1 MHRPTSGPPLRAV
14 TFDFWNT
21 LIRADDRGVRDR
33 RLSAW
38 LGLLAGEGID
48 LDRDVVSAGLVYVG
62 RRFDENWNANRIYVA
77 REAVAD
83 MIGHLGIE
91 VSDSLQAEL
100 LSSITD
106 PDPSHDPH
114 PAPGVAEA
122 LEGLRLAGLRVG
134 IICDVGLAP
143 STTLRRYLT
152 RHGLIE
158 YFNHWSFSDEV
169 GCFKPDPAIFH
180 HALAGLGGIDASEA
194 VHIGDLRRTDVAG
207 AQAVG
212 MFAVRYTGVFD
223 DPESV
228 EGATVGVEGN
238 AVLHD
243 YADLPTALG
252 LA

>member
-1 MHRPTSGPPLRAV
+1 MHRSRSDPPLRAV

-21 LIRADDRGVRDR
+21 IIRADDRGVRDR

-48 LDRDVVSAGLVYVG
+48 LERDVVSAGLVHVA
-62 RRFDENWNANRIYVA
+62 RRFDENWNANRIYAA

-83 MIGHLGIE
+83 MIEHLGIE
-91 VSDSLQAEL
+91 VSAALQADL

-106 PDPSHDPH
+106 PDPTHDPH
-114 PAPGVAEA
+114 LAPGVAEA
-122 LEGLRLAGLRVG
+122 LEGLSMAGLRVG
-134 IICDVGLAP
+134 IVCDVGLAP
-143 STTLRRYLT
+143 SSTLRRYLD
-152 RHGLIE
+152 RHGLLE
-158 YFNHWSFSDEV
+158 RFDHWSFSDEV

-180 HALAGLGGIDASEA
+180 HALSGLGGVDPAEA

-207 AQAVG
+207 SQAVG

-228 EGATVGVEGN
+228 EGGTVGVEGD
-238 AVLHD
+238 AILSD
-243 YADLPTALG
+243 YADLPTVLG